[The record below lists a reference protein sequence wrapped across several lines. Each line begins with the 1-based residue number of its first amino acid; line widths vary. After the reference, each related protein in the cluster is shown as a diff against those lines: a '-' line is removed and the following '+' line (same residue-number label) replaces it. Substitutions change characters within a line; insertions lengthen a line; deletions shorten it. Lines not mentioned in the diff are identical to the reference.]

1 MQFWASKTVLILTPQ
16 TKIQAYLGQLKA
28 KMTVFGVVFRNR
40 EKNLNALAELDITP
54 AQREEYIMG
63 LTPED
68 YCSGPNKDKDVPGRP
83 DYYEFGITINGKE
96 VYIKQS
102 MGLPNKP
109 IDCISFHPAEWPLN
123 YPLKPTTS

>member
-1 MQFWASKTVLILTPQ
+1 LTPQ

-102 MGLPNKP
+102 MGLPNKA

>member
-1 MQFWASKTVLILTPQ
+1 MGFKNRFNFDPSNQNSGIPGPTEG
-16 TKIQAYLGQLKA
+16 KIAG
-28 KMTVFGVVFRNR
+28 FGIVFRNR
-40 EKNLNALAELDITP
+40 DKNLKALAELDITP

-83 DYYEFGITINGKE
+83 DYCEFGITINGKE
-96 VYIKQS
+96 VNIKQS